1 MRHRI
6 ATQLLRMPQTEADE
20 DTLDPN
26 THCTICRKPHSKCRC
41 MT

>member
-6 ATQLLRMPQTEADE
+6 ATQLHRLTQSEADE
-20 DTLDPN
+20 DTLDPG
-26 THCTICRKPHSKCRC
+26 THCTICRKLHSKCRC